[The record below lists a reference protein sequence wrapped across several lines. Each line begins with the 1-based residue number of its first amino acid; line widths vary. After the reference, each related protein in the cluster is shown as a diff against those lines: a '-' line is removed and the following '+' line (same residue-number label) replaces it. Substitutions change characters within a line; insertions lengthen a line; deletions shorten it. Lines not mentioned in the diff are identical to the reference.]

1 MTTSILIIAGSDS
14 CAGAGM
20 QIDLKTAAAHGVY
33 ATCALTAV
41 TAQNTTEVTAIQ
53 PVDPEIVQAQVEA
66 VFADIAP
73 RAVKV
78 GMLGT
83 KEVAEAV
90 ADTLSLHRDVPVV
103 LDPVLVATAGGEL
116 TSAEAFD
123 AIRDCLIPRATVV
136 TPNLPE
142 ARALTGA
149 DPADI
154 TGIGTCAN
162 RFLNMGADA
171 VLIKGGHGT
180 EDTIYDRL
188 YMASGMRK
196 MSSKRL
202 KGEFHGTGCSLSTA
216 IACNLARGF
225 GLEESVLAAHD
236 YLADALSHELALG
249 GGSKI
254 FNPLNRLS
262 SLYGAT
268 K

>member
-1 MTTSILIIAGSDS
+1 MTTTILIIAGSDS

-53 PVDPEIVQAQVEA
+53 PIDPEIVQAQVEA

-73 RAVKV
+73 RAIKV

-90 ADTLSLHRDVPVV
+90 ADTLSQHRDVPVV

-123 AIRDCLIPRATVV
+123 TIRDRLIPRATVV

-142 ARALTGA
+142 ARALA
-149 DPADI
+149 DPSDI

-162 RFLNMGADA
+162 HFLNMGADA

-236 YLADALSHELALG
+236 YLADALAHELALG

-262 SLYGAT
+262 SLYGAS

>member
-1 MTTSILIIAGSDS
+1 MTTTILIIAGSDS

-53 PVDPEIVQAQVEA
+53 PIDPEIVQAQVEA

-73 RAVKV
+73 RAIKV

-90 ADTLSLHRDVPVV
+90 ADTLSQHRDVPVV
-103 LDPVLVATAGGEL
+103 LDPELVATAGGEL

-123 AIRDCLIPRATVV
+123 TIRDRLIPRATVV

-142 ARALTGA
+142 ARALAGA
-149 DPADI
+149 DPSDI

-202 KGEFHGTGCSLSTA
+202 KGEIHGTTA

-262 SLYGAT
+262 SLYGAS

>member
-53 PVDPEIVQAQVEA
+53 PIDPEIVQAQVEA

-73 RAVKV
+73 RAIKV

-90 ADTLSLHRDVPVV
+90 ADTLSQHRDVPVV

-123 AIRDCLIPRATVV
+123 TIRDRLIPRATVV

-142 ARALTGA
+142 ARALAGA
-149 DPADI
+149 DPSDI

-171 VLIKGGHGT
+171 VLIKGGHG
-180 EDTIYDRL
+180 
-188 YMASGMRK
+188 K

-236 YLADALSHELALG
+236 YLADALAHELALG

-262 SLYGAT
+262 SLYGAS

>member
-1 MTTSILIIAGSDS
+1 
-14 CAGAGM
+14 
-20 QIDLKTAAAHGVY
+20 
-33 ATCALTAV
+33 
-41 TAQNTTEVTAIQ
+41 
-53 PVDPEIVQAQVEA
+53 
-66 VFADIAP
+66 
-73 RAVKV
+73 
-78 GMLGT
+78 
-83 KEVAEAV
+83 
-90 ADTLSLHRDVPVV
+90 
-103 LDPVLVATAGGEL
+103 
-116 TSAEAFD
+116 
-123 AIRDCLIPRATVV
+123 
-136 TPNLPE
+136 
-142 ARALTGA
+142 
-149 DPADI
+149 
-154 TGIGTCAN
+154 
-162 RFLNMGADA
+162 MGADA